1 MIWGDLGSWACV
13 GWLGFGTTWFG
24 SRKNT
29 IIFCI
34 FVSKKR
40 IGDDDLCVGLRV
52 RLKFKFPPRLL
63 AVVYSRST

>member
-1 MIWGDLGSWACV
+1 
-13 GWLGFGTTWFG
+13 
-24 SRKNT
+24 
-29 IIFCI
+29 
-34 FVSKKR
+34 VSKKR